1 MVYSDSKVKIFVE
14 LSSIFALQK
23 AFNKVNLS
31 CEFDVISILNDIGID
46 D

>member
-14 LSSIFALQK
+14 LSLLFPLQK
-23 AFNKVNLS
+23 SFNKVNLD